1 MCMPL
6 PETLRSGEQR
16 RQGSSAGCPGLV
28 SQAPHAHA
36 AAPLPFD
43 AAAKGGGEFLKRGE
57 RAGKLKE
64 GGRKEKRKRQR
75 EFKEREQKRRR
86 ERRVKETECYTSWGL
101 EKPKII
107 ENRRRLPWVESI
119 LLCRTGV
126 YKGSKSFLEKL
137 PTAEKEEGFLQFQ
150 RQKSKGFHLPA
161 PHFLHSKQPHQQV
174 WFLVFL
180 FFAKLGIWC
189 VVFLSQTLLW
199 FFLL

>member
-6 PETLRSGEQR
+6 PETLRSGEQLQAWEQR
-16 RQGSSAGCPGLV
+16 RLPWLGVPCSPCACCCSAPPSPIYILLL
-28 SQAPHAHA
+28 A
-36 AAPLPFD
+36 AT
-43 AAAKGGGEFLKRGE
+43 GGWFFFL
-57 RAGKLKE
+57 E

-126 YKGSKSFLEKL
+126 YKGSKSFFGKAPNGRKRGRLSSVSE
-137 PTAEKEEGFLQFQ
+137 AEKQRFPPACTSLSAFKTAASAGMVPSLPFL
-150 RQKSKGFHLPA
+150 
-161 PHFLHSKQPHQQV
+161 
-174 WFLVFL
+174 
-180 FFAKLGIWC
+180 C
-189 VVFLSQTLLW
+189 
-199 FFLL
+199 